1 MAVKNVVLDP
11 TFGNNLSGQQAIEVI
26 FSYTVANSLDDD
38 TVPRKAGENVHF
50 LNLGDRKP
58 YVKRTDGTVIEDLS
72 DRGIADALLWNY
84 QNSHEITFGDI
95 WAFNVL
101 NHCSC

>member
-84 QNSHEITFGDI
+84 QNSKVLSFGDLYAAMTLI
-95 WAFNVL
+95 N
-101 NHCSC
+101 C